1 MVNGECKN
9 YLPFTIYRLPL
20 KLWLGDRD
28 SNPDRQI
35 QKLQSYH

>member
-1 MVNGECKN
+1 MKEKN
-9 YLPFTIYRLPL
+9 IYHLSFTIHHYF
-20 KLWLGDRD
+20 LGDRD